1 MSPKIR
7 SPPGQPPTPARFIPF
22 LKTRLSR
29 FIPRLLQLAIKRGY
43 HIFLR
48 FILEIVLSGL
58 PHVACRNPSP
68 FGVPDMGSISFPFG
82 QKNIPPYLSD
92 HHVPF
97 RSAARGVQLCSVAPV
112 GVPDTGPSS
121 VPMVWHTHS
130 RLECKGPYSSPF
142 PLRTA
147 ARGVPSI
154 PKIKCCGLYSVSY
167 CTWALVFVSPLDT
180 LCHLQGLT
188 MNLAYLSPEKF
199 STTCLALVDRY
210 VPLIMIVGL
219 SHVTCLGLPK
229 SLCWS
234 VARDVHKFS
243 AFPLR
248 FPGNV

>member
-112 GVPDTGPSS
+112 GVPDQLPSGDILFS
-121 VPMVWHTHS
+121 CGSS
-130 RLECKGPYSSPF
+130 RVYSSQDC
-142 PLRTA
+142 RTWRA
-147 ARGVPSI
+147 YSI
-154 PKIKCCGLYSVSY
+154 PIWG
-167 CTWALVFVSPLDT
+167 P
-180 LCHLQGLT
+180 
-188 MNLAYLSPEKF
+188 
-199 STTCLALVDRY
+199 
-210 VPLIMIVGL
+210 
-219 SHVTCLGLPK
+219 
-229 SLCWS
+229 
-234 VARDVHKFS
+234 
-243 AFPLR
+243 
-248 FPGNV
+248 